1 MDNMMQAEISYWE
14 TTFSGNDFEIKEY
27 EKEYRLRARQE
38 LPDDGVHYIDFWIPL
53 SVPQHGQE
61 VKIEL
66 LSNPVS
72 PADPPQVRG
81 EYSRFLAGG
90 SGRSHAVAHSNL
102 ITTAKQNVCG
112 AHSISRPN

>member
-112 AHSISRPN
+112 AH